1 MDNGNIINNVTIK
14 LCSYNCKGVERAM
27 PHVNEVC
34 NAYDIVFLQEH
45 WLSDMEIDV
54 LNQVHSN
61 MYSAGVSAMNS
72 GDSLLR
78 GRPHGYL
85 HFEGGCAILYS
96 TSEPGICML
105 FGCDQGIR

>member
-1 MDNGNIINNVTIK
+1 MDNGNIINNVTI
-14 LCSYNCKGVERAM
+14 CSYNCKGVKRAM
-27 PHVNEVC
+27 PYVNELC

-72 GDSLLR
+72 GDS
-78 GRPHGYL
+78 
-85 HFEGGCAILYS
+85 
-96 TSEPGICML
+96 
-105 FGCDQGIR
+105 